1 MIIRK
6 HLEIGTPTRVMLDGS
21 GSNFPHIII
30 YAQEQILM
38 RVWVHIFHVKE
49 EKKFSQITRW
59 IEVTL
64 LTKSFIPITLFIY
77 YYVGM
82 LIIWWLIRAD
92 VDPERALPQ
101 KG

>member
-1 MIIRK
+1 MDR
-6 HLEIGTPTRVMLDGS
+6 DQ
-21 GSNFPHIII
+21 FPHIII
-30 YAQEQILM
+30 YAQVQILM
-38 RVWVHIFHVKE
+38 RSRVWVHIFHVKV
-49 EKKFSQITRW
+49 EKEFSQITRR

-64 LTKSFIPITLFIY
+64 LTKSFIPITLLIY

-82 LIIWWLIRAD
+82 LIILWLIHAD